1 MLEYRATQCFNIP
14 VFHLSIIPVF
24 QMNQL
29 PMFAEQEDSLKRYY
43 SISEVADMFGV
54 SKSLIRFW
62 ETEFDILKPHK
73 NSKGDRRF
81 TQQNIEQLKEI
92 YHLVKERGFTLS
104 GAKQELKDRH
114 QREKEKQQV
123 VETLERLKNLL
134 LEIKSNL

>member
-1 MLEYRATQCFNIP
+1 
-14 VFHLSIIPVF
+14 
-24 QMNQL
+24 
-29 PMFAEQEDSLKRYY
+29 MFAEQEDSLKRYY

-81 TQQNIEQLKEI
+81 TQQNIEQIKEI

-114 QREKEKQQV
+114 QRDKGKQQV
-123 VETLERLKNLL
+123 IETLERLKNLL
-134 LEIKSNL
+134 VELKANL